1 LQTRTIAATISARRY
16 PEMNQTF
23 KESKEEEEEEEEK
36 GKISAVT
43 G

>member
-1 LQTRTIAATISARRY
+1 VTISARRY

-23 KESKEEEEEEEEK
+23 KESMEEEEEEEEEK
-36 GKISAVT
+36 GEISAVT